1 MTVFEASLRDKYI
14 DSVVNFSAFY
24 NIFINIITELKEKIY
39 AVFMIEERKAA
50 QTFLITRCIYLS
62 HNI

>member
-24 NIFINIITELKEKIY
+24 NIFINIITELRENLCSFYGRGAKSC
-39 AVFMIEERKAA
+39 
-50 QTFLITRCIYLS
+50 TNFLDY
-62 HNI
+62 